1 MKMKK
6 NTLVKMMTVLCLLLL
21 SSATYA
27 DNAKYL
33 RITAKGGAV
42 TEIPLAEAPIIVV
55 ENNLL
60 KVGAT
65 STIYLE
71 VALADIE
78 NYTLAFP
85 AAPAKKYD
93 PALDDEIN
101 DDVVTGINT
110 ARISGMSPG
119 TVINVYA
126 PNGKLEGKM
135 VAGEDGRIA
144 TDLGSFG
151 KGVHILRTPN
161 GSIKVINK

>member
-42 TEIPLAEAPIIVV
+42 TEIPLAESPIIVV

-85 AAPAKKYD
+85 EAPAKRYD
-93 PALDDEIN
+93 PTLDDE
-101 DDVVTGINT
+101 VVTGINNVKF
-110 ARISGMSPG
+110 SGMAPG
-119 TVINVYA
+119 TVINVYS
-126 PNGKLEGKM
+126 PNGKLEGKV
-135 VAGEDGRIA
+135 VAGENGRVS

-151 KGVHILRTPN
+151 KGVHILRTPA
-161 GSIKVINK
+161 GSIKVLNK